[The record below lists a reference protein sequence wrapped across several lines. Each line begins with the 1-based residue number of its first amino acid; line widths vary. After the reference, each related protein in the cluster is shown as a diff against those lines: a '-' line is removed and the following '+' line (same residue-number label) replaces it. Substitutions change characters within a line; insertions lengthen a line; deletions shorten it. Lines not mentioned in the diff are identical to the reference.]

1 MPLTYDIRYGTGAI
15 GHHGHP
21 ACTLAWIFA
30 GVAGCRPPARS
41 RTADSDTG
49 GARQTRSIGS
59 IIIYIRRNSMAHG
72 SFEIGGLF
80 LHCAKRKSAAYSA
93 TNRTIVILFGD
104 NMDISI
110 VGIFAKMMSG
120 IVRHSARGDANPKSK
135 AEAR

>member
-1 MPLTYDIRYGTGAI
+1 MVPVPGAI

-21 ACTLAWIFA
+21 APAPPCTLAWIFA
-30 GVAGCRPPARS
+30 VWLAAGRPPARS